1 MGGFLP
7 RGDDR
12 GDHRS
17 WFHESAQHLGGVKVP
32 CPKAKISAFEQ
43 HGLFTMTHAPL
54 IIVSTRVMPHEIG
67 GVCVKAVQNIFPDF
81 FIENVPGE
89 EQFPVIR
96 ETVELTCEGLAPDR
110 LLELLA
116 EQRILD
122 TALDAMSLNLQATS
136 TSFLISRQAA
146 MSRKVAFV
154 LDTERTIGGIIEVML
169 ESEDLVDWLQEAT
182 WHPGRREIP
191 RTVGDELSM
200 RSDGSVTEWFDGKGR
215 STIQTDD

>member
-1 MGGFLP
+1 
-7 RGDDR
+7 
-12 GDHRS
+12 
-17 WFHESAQHLGGVKVP
+17 
-32 CPKAKISAFEQ
+32 
-43 HGLFTMTHAPL
+43 MTRAPL
-54 IIVSTRVMPHEIG
+54 VIVSTRVMPHEIG
-67 GVCVKAVQNIFPDF
+67 SVCVKAVLNIFPDF
-81 FIENVPGE
+81 SVENVPDE
-89 EQFPVIR
+89 EKFPVTR
-96 ETVELTCEGLAPDR
+96 ETMELTCEGLSPDH

-146 MSRKVAFV
+146 LSGKVAFV
-154 LDTERTIGGIIEVML
+154 LESERTIGGVIEVMM
-169 ESEDLVDWLQEAT
+169 ESEDLIDWLHEAT

>member
-1 MGGFLP
+1 MRGFLP
-7 RGDDR
+7 SGDDR

-17 WFHESAQHLGGVKVP
+17 GLHESAQRIGGVKVP
-32 CPKAKISAFEQ
+32 CPKAKKSAFVQ
-43 HGLFTMTHAPL
+43 HGPFTMTLAPL
-54 IIVSTRVMPHEIG
+54 VIVSTRVMSHEIG

-81 FIENVPGE
+81 FIENVPDE
-89 EQFPVIR
+89 EHFPVNR
-96 ETVELTCEGLAPDR
+96 EIVEITCEGLAPDR

-116 EQRILD
+116 AQRILD

-146 MSRKVAFV
+146 LSSKVAFV
-154 LDTERTIGGIIEVML
+154 LETERTIGGVIEVVL

-191 RTVGDELSM
+191 RTVGDDLSM

-215 STIQTDD
+215 STIQTED

>member
-1 MGGFLP
+1 
-7 RGDDR
+7 
-12 GDHRS
+12 
-17 WFHESAQHLGGVKVP
+17 
-32 CPKAKISAFEQ
+32 
-43 HGLFTMTHAPL
+43 
-54 IIVSTRVMPHEIG
+54 MP
-67 GVCVKAVQNIFPDF
+67 D
-81 FIENVPGE
+81 E
-89 EQFPVIR
+89 EGFPVNR
-96 ETVELTCEGLAPDR
+96 EAMEFTCEGLSPDR

-146 MSRKVAFV
+146 LSSKVAFV
-154 LDTERTIGGIIEVML
+154 LETERTIGGVIEVVL

-215 STIQTDD
+215 STIQTED

>member
-1 MGGFLP
+1 
-7 RGDDR
+7 
-12 GDHRS
+12 
-17 WFHESAQHLGGVKVP
+17 
-32 CPKAKISAFEQ
+32 
-43 HGLFTMTHAPL
+43 MTLAPL
-54 IIVSTRVMPHEIG
+54 VIVSTRVMPHEIG
-67 GVCVKAVQNIFPDF
+67 SLCVKAVMKIFPDF
-81 FIENVPGE
+81 FIENVPDE
-89 EQFPVIR
+89 EEFPVTR
-96 ETVELTCEGLAPDR
+96 EAREFTCEGLSPDR

-146 MSRKVAFV
+146 LSGKVAFV
-154 LDTERTIGGIIEVML
+154 LETERTIGGVIEVML
-169 ESEDLVDWLQEAT
+169 ESEDLVDWLHEAT
-182 WHPGRREIP
+182 WHSGRREIP